1 MITEIK
7 NILNKI
13 NSIKSIGNPRKMIK
27 SEFKDEIKE
36 IDVIERKILKI

>member
-1 MITEIK
+1 MNYTDK
-7 NILNKI
+7 DILSKI
-13 NSIKSIGNPRKMIK
+13 DSIKSIGNPRKMIK

>member
-1 MITEIK
+1 MIAK
-7 NILNKI
+7 NTDILNKI
-13 NSIKSIGNPRKMIK
+13 YSLKSIGNPRKMIK